1 MQHPFSDKQLEFL
14 INSTARWN
22 LAHGSVRSG
31 KTVCTTFRFMQAVHE
46 CPDSDIAMI
55 GHTATTIY
63 ENVVRMIMESPTLA
77 IFRPFCT
84 WFPSKRELR
93 YRDKKIAT
101 IGAKDE
107 GSVGLI
113 QGRTLSLVYCDE
125 MTLYPESV
133 IQMINSRLSNPH
145 SMGFASMNPA
155 QPTHILKS
163 WVDKAEAGDKNY
175 YSLHFTVEDNPR
187 LPKAYVEMLKNS
199 SSGVFYKRNYLGLW
213 CQAEGAIFEFFDKNI
228 HTCRRIPPNEYWIAS
243 IDCGQVNAFACLLIG
258 VSTGKYTQ
266 EDPHWCVQKEFYWDP
281 KKKGRQKTNYEF
293 ADDVKEFLEPYGVKN
308 VYIDPSAE
316 DFQLELRKRG
326 FHPVHAKNDVENGIK
341 KMTSAVYNGRVS
353 IHEGCVNLIKEI
365 EGYVWD
371 PKAAKDGYDEPL
383 KLNDHAIDALRY
395 AIATH
400 KANNFDEQE
409 YYRKQE
415 EFMKQKYWGQN
426 DGYSFRR

>member
-1 MQHPFSDKQLEFL
+1 MQHPFADKQLEFL
-14 INSTARWN
+14 LNSTAKWN

-31 KTVCTTFRFMQAVHE
+31 KTVCTAFRFMQAVHQ

-63 ENVVRMIMESPTLA
+63 ENVVRMIMESPTLE

-93 YRDKKIAT
+93 YLDKKIAT

-145 SMGFASMNPA
+145 SMGFASMNPTH
-155 QPTHILKS
+155 PSHILKT
-163 WVDKAEAGDKNY
+163 WIDRAEAKDPNY
-175 YSLHFTVEDNPR
+175 YALHFTVEDNPR
-187 LPKAYVEMLKNS
+187 LPKDYVDMLKNA

-213 CQAEGAIFEFFDKNI
+213 CQAEGAIFEFFDKDI
-228 HTCRRIPPNEYWIAS
+228 HVVRRSPPNEYWIAA

-258 VSTGKYTQ
+258 VSSGKYSQ
-266 EDPHWCVQKEFYWDP
+266 DPPHWCVQKEFYWDP

-293 ADDVKEFLEPYGVKN
+293 ADDVKSFLEPYGVKQI
-308 VYIDPSAE
+308 YIDPSAE
-316 DFQLELRKRG
+316 DMQLELRKRG
-326 FHPVHAKNDVENGIK
+326 MHPIHAKNDVENGIK
-341 KMTSAVYNGRVS
+341 KMTSAVFNGFVS
-353 IHEGCVNLIKEI
+353 IHESCTNLIREI

-383 KLNDHAIDALRY
+383 KLNDHAVDALRY

-400 KANNFDEQE
+400 RTNNYDEYE
-409 YYRKQE
+409 ESRKQE
-415 EFMKQKYWGQN
+415 QFLRNKYHPG
-426 DGYSFRR
+426 GYGYRGF

>member
-1 MQHPFSDKQLEFL
+1 MQYPFSEKQLEFL
-14 INSTARWN
+14 INSTSKWN

-31 KTVCTTFRFMQAVHE
+31 KTVITAFRFMQAVHE

-63 ENVVRMIMESPTLA
+63 ENVVRMIMESPTME
-77 IFRPFCT
+77 IFKPFCT

-133 IQMINSRLSNPH
+133 IQMINSRLSNSH
-145 SMGFASMNPA
+145 SMGFASMNPTH
-155 QPTHILKS
+155 PSHILKS
-163 WVDKAEAGDKNY
+163 WIDKAEAGNPNY

-187 LPKAYVEMLKNS
+187 LPKDYVEMLKND

-213 CQAEGAIFEFFDKNI
+213 CQAEGAIFEFFDKDV
-228 HTCRRIPPNEYWIAS
+228 HVVRREPPNEYWIAA

-258 VSTGKYTQ
+258 VSSGKYSQ
-266 EDPHWCVQKEFYWDP
+266 EPPHWCVHKEFYWDP

-293 ADDVKEFLEPYGVKN
+293 ADDVKSFLEPYGVRN
-308 VYIDPSAE
+308 IYIDPSAE
-316 DFQLELRKRG
+316 DMQLELRKRG
-326 FHPVHAKNDVENGIK
+326 LHPVHAKNDVENGIK
-341 KMTSAVYNGRVS
+341 KMTSAVYNGFVS
-353 IHEGCVNLIKEI
+353 IHNSCVNLIREI

-400 KANNFDEQE
+400 RTNNYDEYQE
-409 YYRKQE
+409 NRKHEQYLRNK
-415 EFMKQKYWGQN
+415 FHPG
-426 DGYSFRR
+426 GYGFRSF